1 MSYSA
6 EPAALAAPYRHL
18 YAEGLWRPEGSTGL
32 RARPGA
38 EPGLGWDRSCEPRQT
53 RASEKEQLQG
63 LNERFAG
70 YIDRVRA
77 LEERNRALAAELA
90 ALRQRSAEPRRLGQL
105 LGGELRALRARL
117 EEAHGERAQ
126 AALER
131 ARLAEETQ
139 RLRARCEEEARGRA
153 EAEQALRSRQ
163 QAAEAAAR
171 ARADLERRAAALRE
185 ELAAMRSAHAE
196 QLAQLGAELR
206 AAAPPAPSASGR
218 PDLAAALREL
228 RAQYEDL
235 AARNLQAA
243 EDWYR
248 ARCARL
254 HERAARSQ
262 EAVRA
267 SRREA
272 GECRRQLQ
280 ARLAEMESLRGAHQ
294 SLERQ
299 LQELEERH
307 NAEAASLQVSRAAS
321 GTVTVPFPL
330 RVRGTEQ
337 HRTAPPQRS
346 APCGTEHSSSRVMC
360 PSSLPRRPS
369 SLPRYCVAPGIFIPC
384 NSRSAMQ
391 HRAAVRHRHFRAS
404 TPPPLSCPALS
415 ISTACK
421 ILQCSS
427 ILCNSSSRSSVQCRI
442 SRHMQCPPYPAPCG
456 TQRPPL
462 SPASLV
468 CMQHHSPVIS
478 PVQHQPSCL
487 CSAHPSRGKN
497 RFLQPSSRPGIRPL
511 CPAYRILH
519 HQGVAYCLQPLS
531 RSRTSDGRFQ
541 NRPRHSFHNPFHK
554 GHLWTWHCPIYILS
568 LEAQLQITHTFPVF
582 VSNSSKLSAWLLTLG
597 PSSWHLHC
605 RNWSLANVKAEFAAR
620 S

>member
-6 EPAALAAPYRHL
+6 EPAALAASYRHL
-18 YAEGLWRPEGSTGL
+18 YTEGPRRSEGSVGL

-38 EPGLGWDRSCEPRQT
+38 EPGLGWERSAEQQRA

-70 YIDRVRA
+70 YIERVRA

-90 ALRQRSAEPRRLGQL
+90 ALRQRSLEPRRLGQL

-153 EAEQALRSRQ
+153 DAEQALRSRQ

-206 AAAPPAPSASGR
+206 AAAPPAPAAAGR

-307 NAEAASLQVSRAAS
+307 NAEAASLQDTIGQLEDDLRNTKNEMARHLREYQDLLNVKMALDIEIAAYRKLLEGEENLFNMGSTSLSEPYPVSNPTYSFQPRGFSSSTLSFMEEKQGEVIKVTSKISHSRAEMIEGSITSAKK
-321 GTVTVPFPL
+321 
-330 RVRGTEQ
+330 RGRLNV
-337 HRTAPPQRS
+337 HD
-346 APCGTEHSSSRVMC
+346 
-360 PSSLPRRPS
+360 
-369 SLPRYCVAPGIFIPC
+369 GI
-384 NSRSAMQ
+384 
-391 HRAAVRHRHFRAS
+391 
-404 TPPPLSCPALS
+404 
-415 ISTACK
+415 
-421 ILQCSS
+421 
-427 ILCNSSSRSSVQCRI
+427 
-442 SRHMQCPPYPAPCG
+442 
-456 TQRPPL
+456 
-462 SPASLV
+462 
-468 CMQHHSPVIS
+468 
-478 PVQHQPSCL
+478 
-487 CSAHPSRGKN
+487 
-497 RFLQPSSRPGIRPL
+497 
-511 CPAYRILH
+511 
-519 HQGVAYCLQPLS
+519 
-531 RSRTSDGRFQ
+531 
-541 NRPRHSFHNPFHK
+541 
-554 GHLWTWHCPIYILS
+554 
-568 LEAQLQITHTFPVF
+568 
-582 VSNSSKLSAWLLTLG
+582 
-597 PSSWHLHC
+597 
-605 RNWSLANVKAEFAAR
+605 LANAKM
-620 S
+620 

>member
-6 EPAALAAPYRHL
+6 EPAALAASYRHL
-18 YAEGLWRPEGSTGL
+18 FAEAPRRAEGSAGR

-38 EPGLGWDRSCEPRQT
+38 EPGAGPGRERGG
-53 RASEKEQLQG
+53 EKEQLQG

-70 YIDRVRA
+70 YIERVRA

-90 ALRQRSAEPRRLGQL
+90 ALRERSAEPRRLGQL

-153 EAEQALRSRQ
+153 EAERALRSRQ
-163 QAAEAAAR
+163 QAAEGAAR
-171 ARADLERRAAALRE
+171 SRADLERRAAALRE
-185 ELAAMRSAHAE
+185 ELAALRGAHAR
-196 QLAQLGAELR
+196 QLAQLGAALQ
-206 AAAPPAPSASGR
+206 AAGPPAPAPTGR

-228 RAQYEDL
+228 RAQYEAL

-307 NAEAASLQVSRAAS
+307 SAEAAGLQDTIGQLEDDLRNTKNEMAQHLREYQDLLNVKMALDIEIAAYRKLLEGEETLFNMGS
-321 GTVTVPFPL
+321 VGLSALNPL
-330 RVRGTEQ
+330 PNSTYSFQPRGF
-337 HRTAPPQRS
+337 
-346 APCGTEHSSSRVMC
+346 SSS
-360 PSSLPRRPS
+360 
-369 SLPRYCVAPGIFIPC
+369 
-384 NSRSAMQ
+384 
-391 HRAAVRHRHFRAS
+391 
-404 TPPPLSCPALS
+404 TLSFKEEEQGEVVKVTS
-415 ISTACK
+415 K
-421 ILQCSS
+421 I
-427 ILCNSSSRSSVQCRI
+427 SSSRSEMI
-442 SRHMQCPPYPAPCG
+442 EG
-456 TQRPPL
+456 TI
-462 SPASLV
+462 AS
-468 CMQHHSPVIS
+468 
-478 PVQHQPSCL
+478 
-487 CSAHPSRGKN
+487 AKKRGRLN
-497 RFLQPSSRPGIRPL
+497 LHEGI
-511 CPAYRILH
+511 I
-519 HQGVAYCLQPLS
+519 
-531 RSRTSDGRFQ
+531 
-541 NRPRHSFHNPFHK
+541 
-554 GHLWTWHCPIYILS
+554 
-568 LEAQLQITHTFPVF
+568 
-582 VSNSSKLSAWLLTLG
+582 
-597 PSSWHLHC
+597 
-605 RNWSLANVKAEFAAR
+605 ANAKI
-620 S
+620 

>member
-1 MSYSA
+1 MRAPCCERACRFSRARASVCLFGVTLSVCPRTSVSSFRVRVPVSVHPYTHASICPAPCPARRHGPSAPRRTDSSRRLLPRRPRGRSAPRTAPRTAHRTAPPCAPSPPERPAPRPAPHRAAPRPAVHKRRRRRRRSCSAAMSYSA
-6 EPAALAAPYRHL
+6 EPAALAASYRHL
-18 YAEGLWRPEGSTGL
+18 FAEAPRRPEGAAGR

-38 EPGLGWDRSCEPRQT
+38 EPRPGRERSAEPR
-53 RASEKEQLQG
+53 RARGSEKEQLQG

-163 QAAEAAAR
+163 QAAEGAAR

-185 ELAAMRSAHAE
+185 ELAALRSAHAE
-196 QLAQLGAELR
+196 QLAQLGAALR
-206 AAAPPAPSASGR
+206 AAAPAAPAPGPAGR

-228 RAQYEDL
+228 RAQYEAL

-280 ARLAEMESLRGAHQ
+280 ARLVEMESLRGAHQ

-307 NAEAASLQVSRAAS
+307 SAEAAGLQDTIGQLEDDLRNTKNEMARHLREYQDLLNVKMALDIEIAAYRKLLEGEENLFSMGSVGVSALNPLPNPTYSFQPRGFSSSTLSFKEEEQGEVIKVTSKISCSRAEMIE
-321 GTVTVPFPL
+321 GTITSAKK
-330 RVRGTEQ
+330 RGRLNLHE
-337 HRTAPPQRS
+337 
-346 APCGTEHSSSRVMC
+346 GI
-360 PSSLPRRPS
+360 
-369 SLPRYCVAPGIFIPC
+369 VA
-384 NSRSAMQ
+384 NAKM
-391 HRAAVRHRHFRAS
+391 
-404 TPPPLSCPALS
+404 
-415 ISTACK
+415 
-421 ILQCSS
+421 
-427 ILCNSSSRSSVQCRI
+427 
-442 SRHMQCPPYPAPCG
+442 
-456 TQRPPL
+456 
-462 SPASLV
+462 
-468 CMQHHSPVIS
+468 
-478 PVQHQPSCL
+478 
-487 CSAHPSRGKN
+487 
-497 RFLQPSSRPGIRPL
+497 
-511 CPAYRILH
+511 
-519 HQGVAYCLQPLS
+519 
-531 RSRTSDGRFQ
+531 
-541 NRPRHSFHNPFHK
+541 
-554 GHLWTWHCPIYILS
+554 
-568 LEAQLQITHTFPVF
+568 
-582 VSNSSKLSAWLLTLG
+582 
-597 PSSWHLHC
+597 
-605 RNWSLANVKAEFAAR
+605 
-620 S
+620 

>member
-6 EPAALAAPYRHL
+6 EPAALAASYRHL
-18 YAEGLWRPEGSTGL
+18 FAETPRRPEVGAAAAGR
-32 RARPGA
+32 RAA
-38 EPGLGWDRSCEPRQT
+38 EPG
-53 RASEKEQLQG
+53 RARGSEKEQLQG

-90 ALRQRSAEPRRLGQL
+90 ALRQRSDEPRRLGQL

-163 QAAEAAAR
+163 QAAEGAAR

-185 ELAAMRSAHAE
+185 ELSALRSAHAE
-196 QLAQLGAELR
+196 QLAQLGAALR
-206 AAAPPAPSASGR
+206 AAAPPPPAPTGR

-228 RAQYEDL
+228 RAQYEAL

-307 NAEAASLQVSRAAS
+307 SAEAAGLQDTIGQLEDDLRNTKNEMARHLREYQDLLNVKMALDIEIAAYRKLLEGEETLFS
-321 GTVTVPFPL
+321 TGSVGLSALNPLPNPTYSFQPRGFSSSTLSFKEEEQGEVIKVT
-330 RVRGTEQ
+330 
-337 HRTAPPQRS
+337 S
-346 APCGTEHSSSRVMC
+346 KISSSRAEMIEGTIT
-360 PSSLPRRPS
+360 SAKKRGRLN
-369 SLPRYCVAPGIFIPC
+369 LHEGII
-384 NSRSAMQ
+384 
-391 HRAAVRHRHFRAS
+391 
-404 TPPPLSCPALS
+404 
-415 ISTACK
+415 
-421 ILQCSS
+421 
-427 ILCNSSSRSSVQCRI
+427 
-442 SRHMQCPPYPAPCG
+442 
-456 TQRPPL
+456 
-462 SPASLV
+462 
-468 CMQHHSPVIS
+468 
-478 PVQHQPSCL
+478 
-487 CSAHPSRGKN
+487 
-497 RFLQPSSRPGIRPL
+497 
-511 CPAYRILH
+511 
-519 HQGVAYCLQPLS
+519 
-531 RSRTSDGRFQ
+531 
-541 NRPRHSFHNPFHK
+541 
-554 GHLWTWHCPIYILS
+554 
-568 LEAQLQITHTFPVF
+568 
-582 VSNSSKLSAWLLTLG
+582 
-597 PSSWHLHC
+597 
-605 RNWSLANVKAEFAAR
+605 ANAKM
-620 S
+620 

>member
-1 MSYSA
+1 MSYSG
-6 EPAALAAPYRHL
+6 EPAALAASYRHL
-18 YAEGLWRPEGSTGL
+18 FAEAPRRPEGSAGR
-32 RARPGA
+32 RARSGA
-38 EPGLGWDRSCEPRQT
+38 EPGLGRERSAEPRRA

-70 YIDRVRA
+70 YIERVRA

-131 ARLAEETQ
+131 ARLAEETH

-163 QAAEAAAR
+163 QAAEGAAR

-185 ELAAMRSAHAE
+185 ELAALRSAHAE
-196 QLAQLGAELR
+196 QLAQLGAALR
-206 AAAPPAPSASGR
+206 AAAPPAPAPAGR

-228 RAQYEDL
+228 RAQYEAL

-307 NAEAASLQVSRAAS
+307 SAEAAGLQDTIGQLEDDLRNTKNEMARHLREYQDLLNVKMALDIEIAAYRKLLEGEENLFS
-321 GTVTVPFPL
+321 MGSVGLSAFNPLPNPTYSFQPGGFSSSTLSFKEEEQGEVIKVT
-330 RVRGTEQ
+330 
-337 HRTAPPQRS
+337 S
-346 APCGTEHSSSRVMC
+346 KISSSRAEMLEGTIT
-360 PSSLPRRPS
+360 SAKKRGRLN
-369 SLPRYCVAPGIFIPC
+369 LHEGII
-384 NSRSAMQ
+384 
-391 HRAAVRHRHFRAS
+391 
-404 TPPPLSCPALS
+404 
-415 ISTACK
+415 
-421 ILQCSS
+421 
-427 ILCNSSSRSSVQCRI
+427 
-442 SRHMQCPPYPAPCG
+442 
-456 TQRPPL
+456 
-462 SPASLV
+462 
-468 CMQHHSPVIS
+468 
-478 PVQHQPSCL
+478 
-487 CSAHPSRGKN
+487 
-497 RFLQPSSRPGIRPL
+497 
-511 CPAYRILH
+511 
-519 HQGVAYCLQPLS
+519 
-531 RSRTSDGRFQ
+531 
-541 NRPRHSFHNPFHK
+541 
-554 GHLWTWHCPIYILS
+554 
-568 LEAQLQITHTFPVF
+568 
-582 VSNSSKLSAWLLTLG
+582 
-597 PSSWHLHC
+597 
-605 RNWSLANVKAEFAAR
+605 ANAKM
-620 S
+620 

>member
-6 EPAALAAPYRHL
+6 EPAALAASYRHL
-18 YAEGLWRPEGSTGL
+18 FAETPRRPEGVAG
-32 RARPGA
+32 RPVRPGA
-38 EPGLGWDRSCEPRQT
+38 ERELSVEPRRA

-70 YIDRVRA
+70 YIERVRA
-77 LEERNRALAAELA
+77 LEERNRALATELA

-163 QAAEAAAR
+163 QAAEGAAR

-185 ELAAMRSAHAE
+185 ELAALRSAHAE

-206 AAAPPAPSASGR
+206 AAAPPVPAPAGR

-228 RAQYEDL
+228 RTQYEAL
-235 AARNLQAA
+235 AARNLQSA

-307 NAEAASLQVSRAAS
+307 SAEAAGLQDTIGQLEDDLRNTKNEMARHLREYQDLLNVKMALDIEIAAYRKLLEGEETLFNMGSVGVSALNPLPNPTYSSQPRGFSSSTLSFKEDEQGEVIKVTSKISCSRAEMIE
-321 GTVTVPFPL
+321 GTITSAKK
-330 RVRGTEQ
+330 RGRLNLHE
-337 HRTAPPQRS
+337 
-346 APCGTEHSSSRVMC
+346 
-360 PSSLPRRPS
+360 
-369 SLPRYCVAPGIFIPC
+369 GII
-384 NSRSAMQ
+384 
-391 HRAAVRHRHFRAS
+391 
-404 TPPPLSCPALS
+404 
-415 ISTACK
+415 
-421 ILQCSS
+421 
-427 ILCNSSSRSSVQCRI
+427 
-442 SRHMQCPPYPAPCG
+442 
-456 TQRPPL
+456 
-462 SPASLV
+462 
-468 CMQHHSPVIS
+468 
-478 PVQHQPSCL
+478 
-487 CSAHPSRGKN
+487 
-497 RFLQPSSRPGIRPL
+497 
-511 CPAYRILH
+511 
-519 HQGVAYCLQPLS
+519 
-531 RSRTSDGRFQ
+531 
-541 NRPRHSFHNPFHK
+541 
-554 GHLWTWHCPIYILS
+554 
-568 LEAQLQITHTFPVF
+568 
-582 VSNSSKLSAWLLTLG
+582 
-597 PSSWHLHC
+597 
-605 RNWSLANVKAEFAAR
+605 ANAKM
-620 S
+620 

>member
-6 EPAALAAPYRHL
+6 EPAALAASYRHL
-18 YAEGLWRPEGSTGL
+18 FAEAPRRPEGAAGR

-38 EPGLGWDRSCEPRQT
+38 APRPGRERSAEPRRA

-70 YIDRVRA
+70 YIERVRA

-163 QAAEAAAR
+163 QAAEGAAR

-185 ELAAMRSAHAE
+185 ELAALRSAHAE
-196 QLAQLGAELR
+196 QLAQLGAALR
-206 AAAPPAPSASGR
+206 AAAPAAPAPAPGPAGR

-228 RAQYEDL
+228 RAQYEAL

-307 NAEAASLQVSRAAS
+307 SAEAAGLQDTIGQLEDDLRNTKNEMARHLREYQDLLNVKMALDIEIAAYRKLLEGEENLFSMGSVGVSALNPLPNPTYSFQPRGFSSSTLSFKEEEKGEVIKVTSKISCSRAEMIE
-321 GTVTVPFPL
+321 GTITSAKK
-330 RVRGTEQ
+330 RGRLNLHE
-337 HRTAPPQRS
+337 
-346 APCGTEHSSSRVMC
+346 GI
-360 PSSLPRRPS
+360 
-369 SLPRYCVAPGIFIPC
+369 VA
-384 NSRSAMQ
+384 NAKM
-391 HRAAVRHRHFRAS
+391 
-404 TPPPLSCPALS
+404 
-415 ISTACK
+415 
-421 ILQCSS
+421 
-427 ILCNSSSRSSVQCRI
+427 
-442 SRHMQCPPYPAPCG
+442 
-456 TQRPPL
+456 
-462 SPASLV
+462 
-468 CMQHHSPVIS
+468 
-478 PVQHQPSCL
+478 
-487 CSAHPSRGKN
+487 
-497 RFLQPSSRPGIRPL
+497 
-511 CPAYRILH
+511 
-519 HQGVAYCLQPLS
+519 
-531 RSRTSDGRFQ
+531 
-541 NRPRHSFHNPFHK
+541 
-554 GHLWTWHCPIYILS
+554 
-568 LEAQLQITHTFPVF
+568 
-582 VSNSSKLSAWLLTLG
+582 
-597 PSSWHLHC
+597 
-605 RNWSLANVKAEFAAR
+605 
-620 S
+620 

>member
-6 EPAALAAPYRHL
+6 EPAALAASYRHL
-18 YAEGLWRPEGSTGL
+18 FAEAPRRSEGPAGR
-32 RARPGA
+32 RARPGM
-38 EPGLGWDRSCEPRQT
+38 ELGPGRERSVEPRRA

-70 YIDRVRA
+70 YIERVRA
-77 LEERNRALAAELA
+77 LEERNRELAAELA
-90 ALRQRSAEPRRLGQL
+90 ALRQRSDEPRRLGQL

-153 EAEQALRSRQ
+153 EAEQELRSRQ
-163 QAAEAAAR
+163 QAAEGAAR

-185 ELAAMRSAHAE
+185 ELAAQRSAHAE
-196 QLAQLGAELR
+196 ELARLSAELR
-206 AAAPPAPSASGR
+206 AAAPTAPVPVGR

-228 RAQYEDL
+228 RAQYEAL

-307 NAEAASLQVSRAAS
+307 SAEAAGLQDTIGQLEDDLRNTKNEMARHLREYQDLLNVKMALDIEIAAYRKLLEGEETLFSTGSSGLSALNPLPNPTYSFQPRGFSSSSLSFKDEEQGEVFK
-321 GTVTVPFPL
+321 VT
-330 RVRGTEQ
+330 
-337 HRTAPPQRS
+337 S
-346 APCGTEHSSSRVMC
+346 KISSSRAEMIEGTIT
-360 PSSLPRRPS
+360 STKKRGRLN
-369 SLPRYCVAPGIFIPC
+369 LHEGIF
-384 NSRSAMQ
+384 
-391 HRAAVRHRHFRAS
+391 
-404 TPPPLSCPALS
+404 
-415 ISTACK
+415 
-421 ILQCSS
+421 
-427 ILCNSSSRSSVQCRI
+427 
-442 SRHMQCPPYPAPCG
+442 
-456 TQRPPL
+456 
-462 SPASLV
+462 
-468 CMQHHSPVIS
+468 
-478 PVQHQPSCL
+478 
-487 CSAHPSRGKN
+487 
-497 RFLQPSSRPGIRPL
+497 
-511 CPAYRILH
+511 
-519 HQGVAYCLQPLS
+519 
-531 RSRTSDGRFQ
+531 
-541 NRPRHSFHNPFHK
+541 
-554 GHLWTWHCPIYILS
+554 
-568 LEAQLQITHTFPVF
+568 
-582 VSNSSKLSAWLLTLG
+582 
-597 PSSWHLHC
+597 
-605 RNWSLANVKAEFAAR
+605 ANAKM
-620 S
+620 

>member
-6 EPAALAAPYRHL
+6 EPAALAASYRHL
-18 YAEGLWRPEGSTGL
+18 FAEAPRRSEGAAVL
-32 RARPGA
+32 RARQGA
-38 EPGLGWDRSCEPRQT
+38 EPGPGRERSAELRLV
-53 RASEKEQLQG
+53 RDSEKAQLQG

-70 YIDRVRA
+70 YIERVRA

-90 ALRQRSAEPRRLGQL
+90 ALRQRSAEPRLLGQL

-163 QAAEAAAR
+163 QAAEGATR
-171 ARADLERRAAALRE
+171 ARNDLERRAAALRE
-185 ELAAMRSAHAE
+185 ELAALRSAHAE
-196 QLAQLGAELR
+196 QLAQLGAALR
-206 AAAPPAPSASGR
+206 AASQPAPAPSVR

-228 RAQYEDL
+228 RAQYEAL

-294 SLERQ
+294 TLERQ

-307 NAEAASLQVSRAAS
+307 SAEAAGLQDTIGQLEDDLRNTKNEMARHLREYQDLLNVKMALDIEIAAYRKLLEGEENLFS
-321 GTVTVPFPL
+321 MGSVGLSELNPLPNPTYSFQPRGFSSSTLSFTEDKRGEVIKVT
-330 RVRGTEQ
+330 
-337 HRTAPPQRS
+337 S
-346 APCGTEHSSSRVMC
+346 KISSSRAEMIE
-360 PSSLPRRPS
+360 
-369 SLPRYCVAPGIFIPC
+369 GTIT
-384 NSRSAMQ
+384 SA
-391 HRAAVRHRHFRAS
+391 
-404 TPPPLSCPALS
+404 
-415 ISTACK
+415 K
-421 ILQCSS
+421 K
-427 ILCNSSSRSSVQCRI
+427 
-442 SRHMQCPPYPAPCG
+442 
-456 TQRPPL
+456 
-462 SPASLV
+462 
-468 CMQHHSPVIS
+468 
-478 PVQHQPSCL
+478 
-487 CSAHPSRGKN
+487 RGRLN
-497 RFLQPSSRPGIRPL
+497 L
-511 CPAYRILH
+511 
-519 HQGVAYCLQPLS
+519 
-531 RSRTSDGRFQ
+531 
-541 NRPRHSFHNPFHK
+541 HK
-554 GHLWTWHCPIYILS
+554 GII
-568 LEAQLQITHTFPVF
+568 
-582 VSNSSKLSAWLLTLG
+582 
-597 PSSWHLHC
+597 
-605 RNWSLANVKAEFAAR
+605 ANAKM
-620 S
+620 

>member
-6 EPAALAAPYRHL
+6 EPAALAASYRHL
-18 YAEGLWRPEGSTGL
+18 FAEAPRRPEGAAGR

-38 EPGLGWDRSCEPRQT
+38 EPRPGRERSAEPRRA

-70 YIDRVRA
+70 YIERVRA

-163 QAAEAAAR
+163 QAAEGAAR

-185 ELAAMRSAHAE
+185 ELAALRSAHAE
-196 QLAQLGAELR
+196 QLAQLGAALR
-206 AAAPPAPSASGR
+206 AAAPAAPAPGPAGR

-228 RAQYEDL
+228 RAQYEAL

-307 NAEAASLQVSRAAS
+307 SAEAAGLQDTIGQLEDDLRNTKTEMARHLREYQDLLNVKMALDIEIAAYRKLLEGEENLFSMGSVGVSALNPLPNPTYSFQPRGFSSSTLSFKEEDQGEVIKVTSKISCSRAEMIE
-321 GTVTVPFPL
+321 GTITSAKK
-330 RVRGTEQ
+330 RGRLNLHE
-337 HRTAPPQRS
+337 
-346 APCGTEHSSSRVMC
+346 GI
-360 PSSLPRRPS
+360 
-369 SLPRYCVAPGIFIPC
+369 VA
-384 NSRSAMQ
+384 NAKM
-391 HRAAVRHRHFRAS
+391 
-404 TPPPLSCPALS
+404 
-415 ISTACK
+415 
-421 ILQCSS
+421 
-427 ILCNSSSRSSVQCRI
+427 
-442 SRHMQCPPYPAPCG
+442 
-456 TQRPPL
+456 
-462 SPASLV
+462 
-468 CMQHHSPVIS
+468 
-478 PVQHQPSCL
+478 
-487 CSAHPSRGKN
+487 
-497 RFLQPSSRPGIRPL
+497 
-511 CPAYRILH
+511 
-519 HQGVAYCLQPLS
+519 
-531 RSRTSDGRFQ
+531 
-541 NRPRHSFHNPFHK
+541 
-554 GHLWTWHCPIYILS
+554 
-568 LEAQLQITHTFPVF
+568 
-582 VSNSSKLSAWLLTLG
+582 
-597 PSSWHLHC
+597 
-605 RNWSLANVKAEFAAR
+605 
-620 S
+620 

>member
-6 EPAALAAPYRHL
+6 EPAALAASYRHL
-18 YAEGLWRPEGSTGL
+18 FAETPRRSEGAAG
-32 RARPGA
+32 RWARPGA
-38 EPGLGWDRSCEPRQT
+38 EPGPG

-70 YIDRVRA
+70 YIERVRA
-77 LEERNRALAAELA
+77 LEERNRGLAAELA

-163 QAAEAAAR
+163 QAAEGAAR

-185 ELAAMRSAHAE
+185 ELAALRSAHAE
-196 QLAQLGAELR
+196 QLAQLGAALR
-206 AAAPPAPSASGR
+206 AAAPPAPAPAGR

-228 RAQYEDL
+228 RAQYEAL

-307 NAEAASLQVSRAAS
+307 SAEAAGLQVSRAAP
-321 GTVTVPFPL
+321 GPVTVPSPR
-330 RVRGTEQ
+330 RV
-337 HRTAPPQRS
+337 A
-346 APCGTEHSSSRVMC
+346 GTEHPPPVQSAPALGTSVPAAFPRTVCSTGRLH
-360 PSSLPRRPS
+360 PTQPPRR
-369 SLPRYCVAPGIFIPC
+369 LP
-384 NSRSAMQ
+384 
-391 HRAAVRHRHFRAS
+391 AVPHRHLRPG
-404 TPPPLSCPALS
+404 TPRPRSCAALS
-415 ISTACK
+415 VSTA
-421 ILQCSS
+421 
-427 ILCNSSSRSSVQCRI
+427 
-442 SRHMQCPPYPAPCG
+442 
-456 TQRPPL
+456 
-462 SPASLV
+462 
-468 CMQHHSPVIS
+468 
-478 PVQHQPSCL
+478 
-487 CSAHPSRGKN
+487 
-497 RFLQPSSRPGIRPL
+497 
-511 CPAYRILH
+511 
-519 HQGVAYCLQPLS
+519 
-531 RSRTSDGRFQ
+531 
-541 NRPRHSFHNPFHK
+541 
-554 GHLWTWHCPIYILS
+554 
-568 LEAQLQITHTFPVF
+568 
-582 VSNSSKLSAWLLTLG
+582 
-597 PSSWHLHC
+597 
-605 RNWSLANVKAEFAAR
+605 
-620 S
+620 

>member
-6 EPAALAAPYRHL
+6 EPAALAASYRHL
-18 YAEGLWRPEGSTGL
+18 FAETPRRSEGAAG
-32 RARPGA
+32 RWARPGA
-38 EPGLGWDRSCEPRQT
+38 EPGPG

-70 YIDRVRA
+70 YIERVRA
-77 LEERNRALAAELA
+77 LEERNRGLAAELA

-163 QAAEAAAR
+163 QAAEGAAR

-185 ELAAMRSAHAE
+185 ELAALRSAHAE
-196 QLAQLGAELR
+196 QLAQLGAALR
-206 AAAPPAPSASGR
+206 AAAPPAPAHAGR

-228 RAQYEDL
+228 RAQYEAL

-307 NAEAASLQVSRAAS
+307 SAEAAGLQDTIGQLEDDLRNTKNEMARHLREYQDLLNVKMALDIEIAAYRKLLEGEETLFNTGSVGLSAPNPLPNPTYSFQPRGFSSSTLSFREEEQGEVITVTSKISTSRAEVIE
-321 GTVTVPFPL
+321 GTITSAKK
-330 RVRGTEQ
+330 RGRLNLHE
-337 HRTAPPQRS
+337 
-346 APCGTEHSSSRVMC
+346 
-360 PSSLPRRPS
+360 
-369 SLPRYCVAPGIFIPC
+369 GI
-384 NSRSAMQ
+384 
-391 HRAAVRHRHFRAS
+391 
-404 TPPPLSCPALS
+404 
-415 ISTACK
+415 
-421 ILQCSS
+421 
-427 ILCNSSSRSSVQCRI
+427 
-442 SRHMQCPPYPAPCG
+442 
-456 TQRPPL
+456 
-462 SPASLV
+462 
-468 CMQHHSPVIS
+468 
-478 PVQHQPSCL
+478 
-487 CSAHPSRGKN
+487 
-497 RFLQPSSRPGIRPL
+497 
-511 CPAYRILH
+511 
-519 HQGVAYCLQPLS
+519 
-531 RSRTSDGRFQ
+531 
-541 NRPRHSFHNPFHK
+541 
-554 GHLWTWHCPIYILS
+554 
-568 LEAQLQITHTFPVF
+568 
-582 VSNSSKLSAWLLTLG
+582 LG
-597 PSSWHLHC
+597 
-605 RNWSLANVKAEFAAR
+605 NAKM
-620 S
+620 